1 LAILKTKR
9 KILIRLGCLEQAYAI
24 TEKMLTKAN
33 NSKLQETQCIFL
45 KRMKKDISLIKQC
58 YEKTASSYL
67 NEINLIPKAQLWYQY
82 ALWGNYAAMYHAGH
96 KEYKLKLLEL
106 INYHNNEDHRL
117 TYRQMYESVVNPSIL
132 QKRIDRIPYSPECR

>member
-1 LAILKTKR
+1 
-9 KILIRLGCLEQAYAI
+9 
-24 TEKMLTKAN
+24 
-33 NSKLQETQCIFL
+33 
-45 KRMKKDISLIKQC
+45 QC